1 MVKTPRTLKPKNEEA
16 NDRTQMRLPKKMTLE
31 VDRLVHKFP
40 MWYRN
45 RQQFV
50 ESAVREK
57 LETLRK
63 IEVGI
68 RTVDEQHP

>member
-1 MVKTPRTLKPKNEEA
+1 MVKTPRTLKPKNDEVK
-16 NDRTQMRLPKKMTLE
+16 DRTQIRLPIEMTLE

-68 RTVDEQHP
+68 HTADEQHP